1 LHRPQNKIQA
11 KAKLCVF
18 GPWELYLPQP
28 VQEAYNGWRKDPP
41 SFLRPIAGHSIGQP
55 VFNLATFY
63 YEAERICGEAALYQ
77 LYDSVYCLFF
87 YWLVGS
93 YARCRDQT
101 KVTDYIATRFLN
113 EGVQRS
119 PECIKKFV
127 IEQWKL
133 GEKLEKFCLDCVG
146 DLGAVFFLP
155 GSVVG

>member
-1 LHRPQNKIQA
+1 M
-11 KAKLCVF
+11 
-18 GPWELYLPQP
+18 
-28 VQEAYNGWRKDPP
+28 
-41 SFLRPIAGHSIGQP
+41 
-55 VFNLATFY
+55 
-63 YEAERICGEAALYQ
+63 
-77 LYDSVYCLFF
+77 
-87 YWLVGS
+87 GS